1 MAIEG
6 APAYDVVRGD
16 LAILHAS
23 RGDFTAATQACLGN
37 DLTGTSLDVA
47 DGPLVGSA
55 IWYLVRPVNCGGHG
69 TYDSG
74 DPGQVGSRDPGSTP
88 RPRPVRELLCRLL
101 SSSTSTYTSP
111 MCILQLQIWGSVTMH
126 RRINIT
132 LPEETIRLIERVAKK
147 GDRSF
152 LISEAVHRYVA
163 SVGKTRL
170 RRLLKEG
177 ARLNADRDLKLAE
190 EWAGLE

>member
-1 MAIEG
+1 
-6 APAYDVVRGD
+6 
-16 LAILHAS
+16 
-23 RGDFTAATQACLGN
+23 
-37 DLTGTSLDVA
+37 
-47 DGPLVGSA
+47 
-55 IWYLVRPVNCGGHG
+55 
-69 TYDSG
+69 
-74 DPGQVGSRDPGSTP
+74 
-88 RPRPVRELLCRLL
+88 
-101 SSSTSTYTSP
+101 
-111 MCILQLQIWGSVTMH
+111 MH

-177 ARLNADRDLKLAE
+177 ARRNADRDLKLAE
-190 EWAGLE
+190 EWAGLDEIPWREEQE